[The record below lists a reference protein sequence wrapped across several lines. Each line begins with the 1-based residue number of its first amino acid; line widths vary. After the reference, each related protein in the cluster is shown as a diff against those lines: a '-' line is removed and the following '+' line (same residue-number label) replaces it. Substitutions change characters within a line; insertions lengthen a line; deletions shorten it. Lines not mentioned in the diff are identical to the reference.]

1 MIASLLE
8 TCKLSDVDPLAWLT
22 TTLQK
27 LAAGHSNKDL
37 DPSCPGTS
45 PRSPGATPS

>member
-1 MIASLLE
+1 E

-37 DPSCPGTS
+37 DPHALELPKNPGRT
-45 PRSPGATPS
+45 APSLDA